1 MRETAIYSST
11 SCAAEEHSYRVFHQV
26 QQWNEKTLDPTA
38 WGWKLK
44 KGHYFPVTTIKAIAP
59 KDLLDNVSSKCAK
72 SGCDKA
78 CSCRKA
84 NLPYGAACF
93 KCQDNC
99 TNQMA
104 DN

>member
-26 QQWNEKTLDPTA
+26 QQWNEKTLDPRA

-44 KGHYFPVTTIKAIAP
+44 KGHYFPVSTI
-59 KDLLDNVSSKCAK
+59 DNVSCKCAE

-99 TNQMA
+99 TNQTA